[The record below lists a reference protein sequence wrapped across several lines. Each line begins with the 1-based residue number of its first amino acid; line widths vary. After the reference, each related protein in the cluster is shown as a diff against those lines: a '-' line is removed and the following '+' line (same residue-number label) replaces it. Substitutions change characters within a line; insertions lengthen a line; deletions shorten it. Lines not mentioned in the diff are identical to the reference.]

1 MPDCHSQPLVSIVI
15 PAWNAADFLPATL
28 ETVFAQTWQPCE
40 IIVVDDGSTDRTGQ
54 CLAEYGDRITVVSL
68 TNSGGP
74 SRPRNEGIKRSRGE
88 FIAFF
93 DSDDLM
99 EADKLS
105 TAMEV
110 FAAHPDVDLVC
121 SNFRS
126 IDMADQLID
135 DDYLAEYR
143 DFRQDLQPSSVAST
157 GLLPGAAAFVNLLRA
172 NFVGTS
178 SVVCRRDLFDKVGP
192 FIEEMKNSDDVDM
205 WRRIAGNGHDF
216 AFIDR
221 VLHSYRINPDGISSR
236 GARRIPAMIRGLENQ
251 VSLCQDVEDRKY
263 IREKVQ
269 SLHLERAW
277 AFRQEGE
284 RDQAFQSYRAALAI
298 GWSLRGAVGLL
309 KTYVIAPKRDK
320 R

>member
-1 MPDCHSQPLVSIVI
+1 MSDNHRQPLVSVVI

-28 ETVFAQTWQPCE
+28 ETVFNQTWQPFE
-40 IIVVDDGSTDRTGQ
+40 IIVVDDGSTDHTAQ
-54 CLAEYGDRITVVSL
+54 CLTEYGDRITVVSL

-99 EADKLS
+99 EATKLS

-110 FAAHPDVDLVC
+110 FAVHPEVDFVC

-126 IDMADQLID
+126 IDMTDQLVSN
-135 DDYLAEYR
+135 DYLAEYQ
-143 DFRQDLQPSSVAST
+143 DFRQGLQPSSVADT
-157 GLLPGAAAFVNLLRA
+157 GTLPGAAAFVSLLRA

-178 SVVCRRDLFDKVGP
+178 SVVCRRDVFDEVGP

-205 WRRIAGNGHDF
+205 WRRIAGKGHNF

-251 VSLCQDVEDRKY
+251 VSLCRNEVDRKF
-263 IREKVQ
+263 IGKKVQ

-277 AFRQEGE
+277 AYRQEGDWD
-284 RDQAFQSYRAALAI
+284 RAIRSYQTALAKS
-298 GWSLRGAVGLL
+298 WSVRGIVGLIKTFVMSL
-309 KTYVIAPKRDK
+309 KR
-320 R
+320 